1 MGIVV
6 KYQAIYKCRLC
17 HEEQTDYFS
26 TEVCQGLVKGMMDE
40 KVLEQVGLPSLDR
53 CHKCENGSIGVMAF
67 QGFRKVE

>member
-40 KVLEQVGLPSLDR
+40 KVLEQVGLPSLDLSLI
-53 CHKCENGSIGVMAF
+53 HI
-67 QGFRKVE
+67 